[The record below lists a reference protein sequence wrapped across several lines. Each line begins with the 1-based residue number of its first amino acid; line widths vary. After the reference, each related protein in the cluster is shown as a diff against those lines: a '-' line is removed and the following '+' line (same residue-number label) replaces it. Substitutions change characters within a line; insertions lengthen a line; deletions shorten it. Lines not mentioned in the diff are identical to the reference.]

1 MIYST
6 FKQSESK
13 ELLNERIRKYVGG
26 LMDFLGKD
34 IHLFYIK
41 KAQAMEEIPNMHF
54 ALLMEHL
61 FFIVINIP
69 WEKST
74 GNCIVIIF

>member
-1 MIYST
+1 
-6 FKQSESK
+6 
-13 ELLNERIRKYVGG
+13 
-26 LMDFLGKD
+26 
-34 IHLFYIK
+34 
-41 KAQAMEEIPNMHF
+41 MEEIPNMHF